1 MMSRVS
7 WSLILVVLVAFRA
20 EAAPQDSGP
29 PPDADFLEFIGSWHT
44 GDDRWVDPFR
54 VGGGPDLETGAKESA
69 PRRPKA
75 GGQTS
80 RPPVETNQE
89 SSRKGEDVVV
99 PQRDVQP

>member
-1 MMSRVS
+1 MSRVN
-7 WSLILVVLVAFRA
+7 WLLILVVLVAFRA

-54 VGGGPDLETGAKESA
+54 IGGGPDLAPGAKESA
-69 PRRPKA
+69 SRRPKA
-75 GGQTS
+75 GGQTDK
-80 RPPVETNQE
+80 PLEETNQE
-89 SSRKGEDVVV
+89 SNRKGTDVIV

>member
-1 MMSRVS
+1 MSRVS
-7 WSLILVVLVAFRA
+7 WLLILVVLVAFRA

-54 VGGGPDLETGAKESA
+54 IGGGPDLAPGATESA
-69 PRRPKA
+69 SRRPKA
-75 GGQTS
+75 SGQKNK
-80 RPPVETNQE
+80 PPEETNQE
-89 SSRKGEDVVV
+89 SNRKGTDVIV

>member
-1 MMSRVS
+1 MSQVS
-7 WSLILVVLVAFRA
+7 WLLILVVLVAFRA

-54 VGGGPDLETGAKESA
+54 IGGGPDLAPGAKESA
-69 PRRPKA
+69 SRRPKA
-75 GGQTS
+75 GGQTNK
-80 RPPVETNQE
+80 PPEETNQE
-89 SSRKGEDVVV
+89 SNRKGIDVIV

>member
-1 MMSRVS
+1 MSRVS
-7 WSLILVVLVAFRA
+7 WLLILVVLVAFRA

-54 VGGGPDLETGAKESA
+54 IGGGPDLAPGAKESA
-69 PRRPKA
+69 SRRPKA
-75 GGQTS
+75 GGQTNK
-80 RPPVETNQE
+80 PPEETNQE
-89 SSRKGEDVVV
+89 SNRKGIDVIV